1 MITIACTRLNS
12 PDRRHDWLLL
22 IPLLAAAF
30 SFRMAAVRWGLP
42 PSIPEVAASDIR
54 SSYAFDEDD
63 ILTPLSFTRPSQFDL
78 DPRQYQ
84 WGTLH
89 LELVLLTLEAAERL
103 HYLDRPWRNPYY
115 QMIPGDFE
123 RVYVAGR
130 MVSVVASL
138 ASIGLMF
145 FLALEYVGRHAA
157 FWAAALL
164 ALSPAHLLGSTQ
176 IRVDITMTALLI
188 LAAWLGVRAR
198 KIGAPGR
205 FFWLGLAAGACVA
218 AKYTA
223 IFMMVPLIPIVLW
236 PRHFAMRPI
245 GALLLGAM
253 AGFLLGEPY
262 VLIRPHEIANQ
273 VSTVFRTS
281 QAIPDEFRISAVDLL
296 KRHAVNAVR
305 FLVGAPVA
313 LLSLAGIAIMLR
325 RRAEADWIPIAVLLG
340 VIASLV
346 PLLWPMLRYQIP
358 LLPPL
363 ALAAAVALQ
372 RCPRKWRGLLA
383 GAALVMPLATS
394 VDQLRFMRSPHPAN
408 LMLPV
413 ILQRVP
419 RGTPIARLMA
429 ELPPL
434 DRKVYP
440 MGLNPLLNDM
450 TANPPAW
457 ILMTDLPDRKYPE
470 TTTNLL
476 AAQYDQVADFSDHPM
491 FPWATGGVSGAPH
504 DWKYTHPRMALYR
517 RRSP

>member
-1 MITIACTRLNS
+1 
-12 PDRRHDWLLL
+12 
-22 IPLLAAAF
+22 
-30 SFRMAAVRWGLP
+30 
-42 PSIPEVAASDIR
+42 
-54 SSYAFDEDD
+54 
-63 ILTPLSFTRPSQFDL
+63 
-78 DPRQYQ
+78 
-84 WGTLH
+84 
-89 LELVLLTLEAAERL
+89 
-103 HYLDRPWRNPYY
+103 
-115 QMIPGDFE
+115 
-123 RVYVAGR
+123 
-130 MVSVVASL
+130 
-138 ASIGLMF
+138 
-145 FLALEYVGRHAA
+145 
-157 FWAAALL
+157 
-164 ALSPAHLLGSTQ
+164 
-176 IRVDITMTALLI
+176 MTALLI
-188 LAAWLGVRAR
+188 LAAWLGVRAQ
-198 KIGAPGR
+198 KSGAPDR
-205 FFWLGLAAGACVA
+205 FLWLGLAAGACVA

-223 IFMMVPLIPIVLW
+223 IFMMVPLILIALW

-245 GALLLGAM
+245 GALLLGAI
-253 AGFLLGEPY
+253 AGFLVGEPY
-262 VLIRPHEIANQ
+262 VLIHPHEIAHE
-273 VSTVFRTS
+273 VSTVLRTS

-296 KRHAVNAVR
+296 KTHAVNSVR
-305 FLVGAPVA
+305 FLVGAPAA

-325 RRAEADWIPIAVLLG
+325 RKAEADWIPIAALLG
-340 VIASLV
+340 AIASLV

-372 RCPRKWRGLLA
+372 RCPRRWRGLLA
-383 GAALVMPLATS
+383 GAALLMPLAAS

-450 TANPPAW
+450 TANPPGW
-457 ILMTDLPDRKYPE
+457 ILMTDLPDRKYPK

-476 AAQYDQVADFSDHPM
+476 AAQYDEVADFRDRFM
-491 FPWATGGVSGAPH
+491 FPWVTWGVSGAPH